1 MRLQQSIL
9 FAVILLTI
17 SQCIRAQ
24 QISPST
30 PPPPPPAETPPAPAE
45 PVFDPLHAEKS
56 IEIGTFY
63 FKKGNYEAALD
74 RFMDATRFQ
83 PALAM
88 PWKLIGET
96 YEKMHD
102 NGRAAESYRKYLQIF
117 PGAQDAAKVK
127 KRIAA
132 LDAKAGHP
140 ASKHLVQ

>member
-1 MRLQQSIL
+1 MLHALPAAGTWGGVNIP
-9 FAVILLTI
+9 LTAW
-17 SQCIRAQ
+17 SHGACLVLMD
-24 QISPST
+24 
-30 PPPPPPAETPPAPAE
+30 
-45 PVFDPLHAEKS
+45 VFDPLHAEKS

-102 NGRAAESYRKYLQIF
+102 DSRAAESYRKYLQIF